1 MAFEQLETTIDGL
14 VLFEAEAFADQR
26 GFLSESWR
34 ADAMDGLGI
43 STPFVQENHS
53 RSIKGTLRG
62 IHFQTS
68 PGQAK
73 LVRCARGR
81 ILDVAVDLRRDSPT
95 YRRWEG
101 FELSDENRHQLFV
114 PVGFGH
120 AFCVL
125 SEEADVIYKLTSYYD
140 PETEAGIRW
149 DDPDVGIEWPAMARL
164 VSDRDEA
171 APTLAEIADDLPW

>member
-1 MAFEQLETTIDGL
+1 MAFEPLETTIDGL
-14 VLFEAEAFADQR
+14 ILFEAEAFADQR

-34 ADAMDGLGI
+34 ADAMDDLGI
-43 STPFVQENHS
+43 SAPFVQENHS

-81 ILDVAVDLRRDSPT
+81 ILDVAVDLRRESPT

-164 VSDRDEA
+164 VSERDEA
-171 APTLAEIADDLPW
+171 APTLAEVADELPW

>member
-1 MAFEQLETTIDGL
+1 MAFEPLETTIDGL
-14 VLFEAEAFADQR
+14 ILFEAEAFADQR

-34 ADAMDGLGI
+34 ADAMDDLGI
-43 STPFVQENHS
+43 SAPFVQENHS

-81 ILDVAVDLRRDSPT
+81 ILDVAVDLRRESPT

-164 VSDRDEA
+164 VSERDEA
-171 APTLAEIADDLPW
+171 APTLAEVGDELPW

>member
-1 MAFEQLETTIDGL
+1 MAFEPLETTIDGL
-14 VLFEAEAFADQR
+14 ILFEAEAFADQR

-34 ADAMDGLGI
+34 ADAMDNLGI
-43 STPFVQENHS
+43 SAPFVQENHS

-81 ILDVAVDLRRDSPT
+81 ILDVAVDLRRESPT

-164 VSDRDEA
+164 VSERDEA
-171 APTLAEIADDLPW
+171 APTLAEVADELPW